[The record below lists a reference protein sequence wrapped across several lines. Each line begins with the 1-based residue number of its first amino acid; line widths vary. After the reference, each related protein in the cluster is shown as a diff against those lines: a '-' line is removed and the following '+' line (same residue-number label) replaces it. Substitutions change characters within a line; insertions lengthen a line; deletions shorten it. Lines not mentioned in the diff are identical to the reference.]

1 MSKPQ
6 HYPITT
12 EKAIA
17 HYQAGDITAKGLLH
31 FYLNI
36 RLAPGWTLRETQKQI
51 CETLGISRA
60 AFYSALSRLKAEGS
74 INWSTPENTKYS
86 ITLNQSTIIDNQSTN
101 VDEQS
106 TIIDNQSINVD
117 NPSSIVDNPSLI
129 VTVEKP
135 EALPDKG
142 SGNPSYYSSSSYQ
155 IFINSLSEPER
166 ERFLNFVQKKIEGF
180 TKPIA
185 SIPDWLASTDSTGNP
200 RFEDYYSQFKKSPHE
215 VRHRELQEAEALRV
229 QLAKEK
235 VYWEQHPQFTRW
247 ISEIAIAKSQTP
259 FIEDVRKLFLAIDPD
274 SFERSDFW
282 EWVILS
288 RVHIPAA
295 APDTR
300 HPIPASTSTSSTS
313 ESKPLG
319 AHTEE
324 ARHSFKDNL
333 KAKLEAKKNGGRMER
348 QRRLSP
354 LTAAELA
361 NIESSI
367 STKS

>member
-1 MSKPQ
+1 MTKPQ

-36 RLAPGWTLRETQKQI
+36 RLAPGWTLKETQKQI

-86 ITLNQSTIIDNQSTN
+86 ITLNQSTITDNQSTIIDDQSTNVDNQSTIIDNQSTN
-101 VDEQS
+101 VD
-106 TIIDNQSINVD
+106 NQ
-117 NPSSIVDNPSLI
+117 SLI
-129 VTVEKP
+129 VTREKP
-135 EALPDKG
+135 KALPDKG
-142 SGNPSYYSSSSYQ
+142 CGNAPYYSSSSYQ
-155 IFINSLSEPER
+155 LFINSLSEPER
-166 ERFLNFVQKKIEGF
+166 ERFLNFVQKKIESF
-180 TKPIA
+180 KNPIA
-185 SIPDWLASTDSTGNP
+185 SVNDWLAAPDSSGSP
-200 RFEDYYSQFKKSPHE
+200 RFEDYYGQFTKSPHE
-215 VRHRELQEAEALRV
+215 VRHRELQEVEALRV

-235 VYWEQHPQFTRW
+235 IYWEQHPQFEAW
-247 ISEIAIAKSQTP
+247 VQEIAIAKSQTP
-259 FIEDVRKLFLAIDPD
+259 FIEDVRKLFLAIEPD

-295 APDTR
+295 PATLPAPVTVEPTEPTEPNLGTR
-300 HPIPASTSTSSTS
+300 
-313 ESKPLG
+313 EG
-319 AHTEE
+319 
-324 ARHSFKDNL
+324 RHSFKDNL
-333 KAKLEAKKNGGRMER
+333 KARLEAKKNGTKVER

-354 LTAAELA
+354 ISAAEL
-361 NIESSI
+361 NQFEMSI
-367 STKS
+367 KSQ

>member
-36 RLAPGWTLRETQKQI
+36 RLAPGWTLKETQKQI

-60 AFYSALSRLKAEGS
+60 AFYNALSRLKAEGS

-86 ITLNQSTIIDNQSTN
+86 ITLNQSTITDNQSTII
-101 VDEQS
+101 DDQS
-106 TIIDNQSINVD
+106 TIIDNQSTIID
-117 NPSSIVDNPSLI
+117 NQSLI
-129 VTVEKP
+129 VTREKS

-142 SGNPSYYSSSSYQ
+142 CGNAPYYSSSSYQ

-166 ERFLNFVQKKIEGF
+166 ERFLNFVNKKIEGF

-185 SIPDWLASTDSTGNP
+185 SIPDWLASTDSTGSP

-215 VRHRELQEAEALRV
+215 VRNRELQEAEALRV

-235 VYWEQHPQFTRW
+235 IYWEAHPQFEEW
-247 ISEIAIAKSQTP
+247 VQEIAIAKSQTP
-259 FIEDVRKLFLAIDPD
+259 FIEDVRKLFLAIDPQ
-274 SFERSDFW
+274 SFDRSDFW

-288 RVHIPAA
+288 RHHIPAA
-295 APDTR
+295 APT
-300 HPIPASTSTSSTS
+300 PSISISTSTS
-313 ESKPLG
+313 EPQPG

-324 ARHSFKDNL
+324 ARHSFKDKL
-333 KAKLEAKKNGGRMER
+333 KAQLDAKKNGGRHR
-348 QRRLSP
+348 QNSIP
-354 LTAAELA
+354 SISAAEL
-361 NIESSI
+361 NQFEMSI
-367 STKS
+367 KSQ